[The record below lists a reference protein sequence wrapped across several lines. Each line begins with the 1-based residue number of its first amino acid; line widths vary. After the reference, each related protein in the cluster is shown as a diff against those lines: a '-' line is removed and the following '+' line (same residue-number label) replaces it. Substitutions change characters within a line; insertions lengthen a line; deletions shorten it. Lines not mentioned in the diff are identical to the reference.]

1 MTSLLPVL
9 MMRHR
14 RVPRSKWVDHITHT
28 GKHWIEHAP
37 TDPNRTRPP
46 PAIGYHL
53 TFSNSLCGM
62 AVTQGM
68 APQVINI
75 GLGIKQMKV
84 EPKGITVPDFI
95 ESLSH
100 KVRFFCSLLFSP
112 NNLPKQLTQVELANI
127 GNNPDEVRLRRLCML
142 LALKDAYI
150 KAIGQP
156 MGFDYS
162 RLEFDV
168 PNSRV
173 TADGNSIVGWEFRIF
188 GAKLGVAR
196 GTKLK
201 QEEYQCVCAF
211 YRGTPDSTF
220 VFHNDPQMLESW
232 VQFINIDQM
241 MAVSTKLAA

>member
-1 MTSLLPVL
+1 
-9 MMRHR
+9 
-14 RVPRSKWVDHITHT
+14 
-28 GKHWIEHAP
+28 
-37 TDPNRTRPP
+37 
-46 PAIGYHL
+46 
-53 TFSNSLCGM
+53 
-62 AVTQGM
+62 
-68 APQVINI
+68 
-75 GLGIKQMKV
+75 
-84 EPKGITVPDFI
+84 
-95 ESLSH
+95 
-100 KVRFFCSLLFSP
+100 
-112 NNLPKQLTQVELANI
+112 
-127 GNNPDEVRLRRLCML
+127 ML

>member
-1 MTSLLPVL
+1 M
-9 MMRHR
+9 
-14 RVPRSKWVDHITHT
+14 
-28 GKHWIEHAP
+28 
-37 TDPNRTRPP
+37 
-46 PAIGYHL
+46 
-53 TFSNSLCGM
+53 
-62 AVTQGM
+62 
-68 APQVINI
+68 
-75 GLGIKQMKV
+75 
-84 EPKGITVPDFI
+84 
-95 ESLSH
+95 
-100 KVRFFCSLLFSP
+100 
-112 NNLPKQLTQVELANI
+112 QVELGNI

-156 MGFDYS
+156 MGFDFS

-173 TADGNSIVGWEFRIF
+173 TADGNTVVGWEFRIF

-220 VFHNDPQMLESW
+220 VFHDDPQLLESW